1 MVWYIAQ
8 DGQAKKT
15 PEEVLIYKIENKEIS
30 EDTLVVNS
38 DIKEWVP
45 LKETKL
51 YKDKLNNESSQT
63 VISTNEN
70 INIPMIKCPE
80 CLNEIPAQSLTC
92 SYCGYPLKTQIRQGK
107 AVFQTSNDFIG
118 LLGKYTIKDKEGNV
132 VAKLKANDYFETNIN
147 TDTTFYI
154 RYSGAFTTFKEA
166 FAPAGSVS
174 RFSIGLSGGGTS
186 FYVTKI

>member
-1 MVWYIAQ
+1 MDWYIAV
-8 DGQAKKT
+8 DNKPKKI
-15 PEEVLIYKIENKEIS
+15 PETILIYKIKNKEIS

-132 VAKLKANDYFETNIN
+132 IAKLKANDYFEANIN